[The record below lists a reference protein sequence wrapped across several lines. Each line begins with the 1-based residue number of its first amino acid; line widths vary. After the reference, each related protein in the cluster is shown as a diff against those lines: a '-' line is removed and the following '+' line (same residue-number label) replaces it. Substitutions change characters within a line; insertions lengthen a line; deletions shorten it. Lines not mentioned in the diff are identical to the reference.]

1 MSEQMARKIIDNYVA
16 TTLALRASN
25 KVPASESGIDT
36 YRSKRLDI
44 YISWENAKLSLQEL
58 PLEFKIQA
66 IEAIDQITA

>member
-1 MSEQMARKIIDNYVA
+1 MSEQLARKIINNYVE

-25 KVPASESGIDT
+25 TLPTSDAGTDT
-36 YRSKRLDI
+36 YRSERLDI
-44 YISWENAKLSLQEL
+44 FIRWENAKLSLQEL